1 MIAPQILVLSLFLSF
16 VWGWHLV
23 DMADD
28 WRKIRRTGT
37 RRRGEMADTF
47 RALLCVVALW
57 SICVS
62 YVVRTALIVAGL
74 GDAPAG
80 QVGFFTII
88 GINIPVAIFALV
100 SRRMR

>member
-1 MIAPQILVLSLFLSF
+1 MIAPQILAVSLFLSF

-23 DMADD
+23 DMAAD
-28 WRKIRRTGT
+28 WRKIRLTGT

-47 RALLCVVALW
+47 RALLCAIALW

-62 YVVRTALIVAGL
+62 YAVRTAMIVMGL
-74 GDAPAG
+74 GDELAG
-80 QVGFFTII
+80 QIGFFALL
-88 GINIPVAIFALV
+88 GINIPVGIFALV